1 MGNNTAENPQTIENN
16 LYEQN
21 DLSSSPLPIVG
32 NDANE
37 TNSSSEIYDPTNVFS
52 DVDSSI

>member
-16 LYEQN
+16 VYEQN

-37 TNSSSEIYDPTNVFS
+37 TNSSSEIYDPTNVSS